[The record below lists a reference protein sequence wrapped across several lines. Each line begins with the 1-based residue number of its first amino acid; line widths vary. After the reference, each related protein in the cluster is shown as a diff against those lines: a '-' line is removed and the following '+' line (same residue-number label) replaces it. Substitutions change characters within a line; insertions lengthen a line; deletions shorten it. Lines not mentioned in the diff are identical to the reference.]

1 MAEHPVENPYA
12 EASPHAQQTLD
23 LFKGRWAS
31 RLPIEGVST
40 GETPLFDDPRVGWAL
55 THLNRLGADTSQ
67 CDFLELG
74 PLEGGHSFGLI
85 RNGVKSV
92 TAIEANKQAFL
103 KCLVAREV
111 LGHARVRFLLG
122 DAMAFLQTSETC
134 YDVVFASGFLY
145 HMQDPVKCLELIALR
160 ARALFLWT
168 VYWDEQFAREN
179 PLVRAGSD
187 GVHAIRYKG
196 RDLRLHRHGYGGG
209 IDYSRFWGGPDTHSH
224 WMEREDLKLV
234 LRLNGFTEIHE
245 ELETNPNG
253 CALKLVA
260 TKARSPVPIR
270 ESAG

>member
-1 MAEHPVENPYA
+1 MSDLLTTRPYA
-12 EASPHAQQTLD
+12 DAVPNAQQSLD
-23 LFKGRWAS
+23 LFQGKWAS
-31 RLPIEGVST
+31 KLPIEGVST
-40 GETPLFDDPRVGWAL
+40 GETPLFEDPRVVWAL
-55 THLNRLGADTSQ
+55 THLNRLGIETSQ
-67 CDFLELG
+67 SDFLELG
-74 PLEGGHSFGLI
+74 PLEGGHSFGLV

-111 LGHARVRFLLG
+111 LGYARVRFLLG
-122 DAMAFLQTSETC
+122 DAMAFLQATQES

-145 HMQDPVKCLELIALR
+145 HMQDPVKCLELIASR

-168 VYWDEQFAREN
+168 VYWDEEFARN
-179 PLVRAGSD
+179 HPDVRAGSD
-187 GVHAIRYKG
+187 GVHPIHYKG
-196 RDLRLHRHGYGGG
+196 REIRLHRHGYGEA

-224 WMEREDLKLV
+224 WMEREDLKFV

-260 TKARSPVPIR
+260 VKS
-270 ESAG
+270 